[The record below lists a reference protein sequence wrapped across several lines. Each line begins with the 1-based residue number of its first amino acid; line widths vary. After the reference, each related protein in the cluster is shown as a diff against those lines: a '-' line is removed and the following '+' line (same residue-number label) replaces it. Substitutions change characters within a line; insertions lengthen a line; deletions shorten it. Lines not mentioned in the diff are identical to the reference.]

1 MTKESLT
8 SLTALQLGR
17 AIKAGET
24 TAIEATQA
32 ILNNVKIKDK
42 LNNCY
47 ITVDEEKA
55 IEQAK
60 RIQQAI
66 MKGELTGPLA
76 GVPVAV
82 KDNICTEGL
91 RTTCGSQMLDQFVP
105 PYSATVMEHLK
116 QAGMILIGKTNM
128 DEFAMG
134 STTETSYYGATPNPL
149 DRSRVAGGSS
159 GGSAAAVAAAE
170 CYIALGSDTGGSVR
184 QPASH
189 CGVVGIKPTYGLV
202 SRYGLVAYA
211 SSMDQI
217 GPLGKD
223 VADCAAMMKVIIG
236 KDDKDST
243 SVDLP
248 TSISGKLIGTEDA
261 FSDFFLSKSNC
272 RNILAPV
279 TEEKECASLQYIQG
293 LRIGIPEEYFSDTL
307 DVEIKTC
314 VIETARKLEDAG
326 AIVEYFSLDSMEYV
340 VPVYYILADAEAS
353 SNLSRFDGVR
363 YGYRTE
369 TYGDLHQM
377 YKKSRGEGF
386 GKEVKN
392 RILAGTF
399 VLSAGYYEDYY
410 RKAMQV
416 RSLICESFQR
426 AFEKYD
432 VIMGPV
438 APSTAPILGES
449 LKNPM
454 QMYLA
459 DVYTVPANLA
469 GLPAMSLPAGKD
481 KQGMPIGVQLM
492 TNRFEDDKLIRVGHA
507 LETIL
512 QQTGREDRS

>member
-1 MTKESLT
+1 MTREALL

-17 AIKAGET
+17 AIKVGET

-32 ILNNVKIKDK
+32 ILDNVKIKDK

-91 RTTCGSQMLDQFVP
+91 RTTCGSRMLDQFVP

-159 GGSAAAVAAAE
+159 GGSAAAVASEE
-170 CYIALGSDTGGSVR
+170 CYLSLGSDTGGSVR

-223 VADCAAMMKVIIG
+223 VSDCAAMMKVIIG
-236 KDDKDST
+236 KDDNDST

-248 TSISGKLIGTEDA
+248 ITIPGESDCSEPA
-261 FSDFFLSKSNC
+261 FSQQS
-272 RNILAPV
+272 
-279 TEEKECASLQYIQG
+279 IQG
-293 LRIGIPEEYFSDTL
+293 LRIGIPGEYLSDTL
-307 DVEIKTC
+307 DTEIKTC

-326 AIVEYFSLDSMEYV
+326 AVVEYFSLDSMEYV

-353 SNLSRFDGVR
+353 SNLARFDGVK
-363 YGYRTE
+363 YGYRTDQ
-369 TYGDLHQM
+369 YGDLHQM
-377 YKKSRGEGF
+377 YKKSREEGF
-386 GKEVKN
+386 GKEAKN

-399 VLSAGYYEDYY
+399 VLSAGYYEEYY

-449 LKNPM
+449 LKDPM
-454 QMYLA
+454 KMYLA

-481 KQGMPIGVQLM
+481 RHGMPIGVQLM
-492 TNRFEDDKLIRVGHA
+492 TNRFEDDKLVRIGYA

-512 QQTGREDRS
+512 Q